1 MGNTIN
7 WLKINWNW
15 ERKMEEKIHIGDGLK
30 GLEINSEEVQE
41 IITAVPSWILRR
53 GITLIFGIIIAIIG
67 ISTFIQYPDVVKTN
81 LKINSLNAPKIVI
94 AKQTGKI
101 TAILAKE
108 GETVKQNQ
116 VLAFMESTGNQNDV
130 VKLHT
135 VLFRINREQDSLG
148 HVETKLPKGLTLG
161 ELQGAYQN
169 FYQQYL
175 QYSSAQKDGY
185 YINKKK
191 YLQQDLKEID
201 KLKDQ
206 IISQREIQEKEYAN
220 VKQEFESYKKLY
232 QKGVVSTSE
241 YKQQENKYLS
251 GQYPL
256 QQTSTSLLNNTTSY
270 AAKKKEIL
278 DLDHTIQDER
288 AKFVQALNQMIT
300 QTDGWINQYVMS
312 APVAGKLSYAG
323 IVQQHQTVS
332 NGQELFVINPANTD
346 FFGEVQ
352 IPQYNMGKVR
362 LGQRALVKMKS
373 FPFEQY
379 GMIRGK
385 VNYISDVAFKDSVFI
400 AKINF
405 ERYES
410 KDSEHKILLKNGMQ
424 GEVEI
429 ITEESSLLKRFTR
442 NLAKMLNNN

>member
-1 MGNTIN
+1 
-7 WLKINWNW
+7 
-15 ERKMEEKIHIGDGLK
+15 MEEKKMIDNELN

-53 GITLIFGIIIAIIG
+53 GISLILGIILSIFC
-67 ISTFIQYPDVVKTN
+67 ISAFIHYPDVVKTS
-81 LKINSLNAPKIVI
+81 LKINSLNAPKMVF

-101 TAILAKE
+101 IALLVKE
-108 GETVKQNQ
+108 GQIVKQNQ
-116 VLAFMESTGNQNDV
+116 SLAFMESNGNHSDVIKLRAVLSEINNEQN
-130 VKLHT
+130 
-135 VLFRINREQDSLG
+135 SSG
-148 HVETKLPKGLTLG
+148 YVETQLPKGLNLG

-175 QYSSAQKDGY
+175 QFSSAQKDGY
-185 YINKKK
+185 YLSKKK
-191 YLQQDLKEID
+191 YLRSDLTSIG

-232 QKGVVSTSE
+232 QKGVISTSE

-256 QQTSTSLLNNTTSY
+256 QQTSTALLNNMADYTS
-270 AAKKKEIL
+270 KKKEIL
-278 DLDHTIQDER
+278 DLDHIIQDER
-288 AKFVQALNQMIT
+288 AKFVQSLSNMIT
-300 QTDGWINQYVMS
+300 ETNAWINQHIMC
-312 APVAGKLSYAG
+312 APVDGKVSFAG
-323 IVQQHQTVS
+323 IVQGNQTVIS
-332 NGQELFVINPANTD
+332 GQELFMVNPANAD

-352 IPQYNMGKVR
+352 IPQYNMGKVKI
-362 LGQRALVKMKS
+362 GQNVLVKMRS

-379 GMIRGK
+379 GVIRGK
-385 VNYISDVAFKDSVFI
+385 LNYISEVAFKDSVFI

-405 ERYES
+405 NRYEN

-424 GEVEI
+424 GDVEI

-442 NLAKMLNNN
+442 NLVKMLNTN